1 MRFTLVGKSTLFV
14 IFAKL
19 TKILTIMK
27 FTYFLF
33 VLCITSVG
41 YSQFE
46 VNYESIGSLKL
57 GATVAEV
64 SKLCGKTLTIP
75 ADEFSI
81 DFDVSISGSEY
92 RITFQEVEEDKVKS
106 MVLHRIAVKDP
117 KFKTKEG
124 AKIGMTKSELINL
137 YKDFYS
143 FEMTRF
149 LDTEN
154 FDYPTNKL
162 MFVIDKK
169 NNNASIDYEDFSEFR
184 ILFLIVDNVVKEIQI
199 LDGIFI

>member
-1 MRFTLVGKSTLFV
+1 
-14 IFAKL
+14 
-19 TKILTIMK
+19 MK
-27 FTYFLF
+27 FTLFLS
-33 VLCITSVG
+33 VLFITSLG
-41 YSQFE
+41 FGQYE
-46 VNYESIGSLKL
+46 VNYENIGSLKL

-75 ADEFSI
+75 ADEFSVE
-81 DFDVSISGSEY
+81 FDITISGSEY
-92 RITFQEVEEDKVKS
+92 HITFQEEEVEKVKS
-106 MVLHRIAVKDP
+106 MSLHRISVKDP

-124 AKIGMTKSELINL
+124 AKIGMTKSELLNL

-169 NNNASIDYEDFSEFR
+169 NNKATIDFEDFSEFR

-199 LDGIFI
+199 LDGFFI